1 MNTRARER
9 WLLLAVD
16 RELLSQK
23 PSTVLARFDLFAPAA
38 PLGET
43 LPMEHMPPEAF
54 GEDYLYFYDAF
65 LTDEVSDAQTD
76 RLWRLLGLEEGVEVL
91 DVPCGHGRIANRLA
105 ARGASVTGF
114 DADSVFLERARSDAA
129 ARGVEV
135 DYVQGDMSTLP
146 WEERFDLVLNWFTS
160 FGYFDDEGN
169 RAWLREARKTLRLGG
184 RLAIELWNR
193 DAFARNWLPVTMS
206 ERDGDLQVDRHALD
220 LLTGRAETDRFIVR
234 GGRVRTVHF
243 SVRFFTFTELRDW
256 LLAAGFS
263 SVDVSGQEGEAL
275 DLQVRRMVVVAT
287 R

>member
-1 MNTRARER
+1 MRAWQLLTVDQER
-9 WLLLAVD
+9 FSQITSTFDARADDRAVA
-16 RELLSQK
+16 R
-23 PSTVLARFDLFAPAA
+23 PSRV
-38 PLGET
+38 GET
-43 LPMEHMPPEAF
+43 LLMEYVPPEAF

-65 LTDEVSDAQTD
+65 LTDEVSDVQTD

-114 DADSVFLERARSDAA
+114 DADPVFLERARADAA

-146 WEERFDLVLNWFTS
+146 WKGRFDLVLNWFTS

-169 RAWLREARKTLRLGG
+169 RAWLREARKTLRPGG

>member
-1 MNTRARER
+1 MRLAKWRARHSRDVGGRLCAATDAQGTSQHHWPTRAMADPRR
-9 WLLLAVD
+9 RSGAV
-16 RELLSQK
+16 ESE
-23 PSTVLARFDLFAPAA
+23 TVDGARQVRLFAPAA

-43 LPMEHMPPEAF
+43 LLMEHVPPEAF

-65 LTDEVSDAQTD
+65 LTDELSDAQTD
-76 RLWRLLGLEEGVEVL
+76 RLWRLLGLEVGVEVL

-105 ARGASVTGF
+105 ARGASVTGL
-114 DADSVFLERARSDAA
+114 DADPVFLERARADAV
-129 ARGVEV
+129 ARRVEV

-169 RAWLREARKTLRLGG
+169 RAWLREARKTLRPGG

-193 DAFARNWLPVTMS
+193 DAFARNWLPVTMN

-243 SVRFFTFTELRDW
+243 SVRCFTFTELRD
-256 LLAAGFS
+256 
-263 SVDVSGQEGEAL
+263 
-275 DLQVRRMVVVAT
+275 
-287 R
+287 